1 MEDRVPH
8 IITENW
14 IIPPRWFSMFMPE
27 DRTRGVDQDGPFCI
41 MRTKLSDAIA
51 RTQVAHQTVLGAF
64 GEGSVEAEI
73 EHLLEWLEM
82 FHQQSLVELDYG
94 GLAGYLDHGMK
105 LAGEE
110 SGIEADTSVEDVL
123 LSLSGLAAGDGQMAG
138 QGYER
143 LVTRWR
149 VVQGF
154 ESAI

>member
-8 IITENW
+8 ILTENW
-14 IIPPRWFSMFMPE
+14 VIPPRWFSLFMAHERIRGE
-27 DRTRGVDQDGPFCI
+27 DEDGIFCV
-41 MRTKLSDAIA
+41 MRTNIADAKA
-51 RTQVAHQTVLGAF
+51 RTEVAHQTVRSAF

-73 EHLLEWLEM
+73 EHLLEWLDM
-82 FHQQSLVELDYG
+82 FHNKSLVELDYG
-94 GLAGYLDHGMK
+94 GLANYLDFGLR

-110 SGIEADTSVEDVL
+110 GIEADTSVEDVL

-143 LVTRWR
+143 LVSRWR
-149 VVQGF
+149 IVQGF